1 MAGKWCTILFGRGFT
16 TRQKRRR
23 DEGRKAA
30 KLLEKFLELE
40 MFMDEYSHFIKN
52 LKEMY
57 P

>member
-1 MAGKWCTILFGRGFT
+1 MILFGRGFP

-30 KLLEKFLELE
+30 KLLEKFLELD
-40 MFMDEYSHFIKN
+40 MSCHKYRHFIKN